1 LTDPVADEHAI
12 DAVDARAAFA
22 LLRQDRPARGFQALL
37 VAIGVAVGE
46 VSGDRGRQMR
56 GRAEAKSSR
65 IADVEFQHGVPGG
78 LECPRAARE
87 RPADF
92 IADLSKM

>member
-1 LTDPVADEHAI
+1 
-12 DAVDARAAFA
+12 
-22 LLRQDRPARGFQALL
+22 
-37 VAIGVAVGE
+37 
-46 VSGDRGRQMR
+46 MR